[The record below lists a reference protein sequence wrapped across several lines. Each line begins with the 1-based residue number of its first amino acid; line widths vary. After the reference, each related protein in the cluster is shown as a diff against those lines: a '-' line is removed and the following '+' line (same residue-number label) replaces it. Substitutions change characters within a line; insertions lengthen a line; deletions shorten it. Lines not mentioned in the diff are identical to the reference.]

1 MQCLVV
7 SYVIVQCMLH
17 IDRHVCVPQ
26 SIVEAVT
33 CFKAVRGIV
42 SGCVRT
48 CPGSDKYLNYR
59 LMYQL

>member
-1 MQCLVV
+1 
-7 SYVIVQCMLH
+7 MLH
-17 IDRHVCVPQ
+17 IDIHVCVPQ

-48 CPGSDKYLNYR
+48 YLGSDKYLNYR